1 LASLSPG
8 ILESLLA
15 RCTAVPL
22 PVKTVLYDAEVT
34 PKYAYLITSGIASVV
49 TTLLEGGSAEI
60 GLVGR
65 EGLVG
70 AFHLLGP
77 AKVPSRCFMQL
88 PGTGLQLTLKDLRSE
103 FEASEELDS
112 RILES
117 VQEQSLSLGQLAG
130 CQRLHGAEERLAR
143 WLLMAQ
149 ARIDEDV
156 LGFSQEFM
164 GMMLGANRTTVAI
177 IAGTLQQRELIE
189 YKRAQVKI
197 LDRGRLE
204 AAACECYAVTKRLY
218 QGLYQNQLNGIFD

>member
-1 LASLSPG
+1 VH
-8 ILESLLA
+8 
-15 RCTAVPL
+15 RCTT

-34 PKYAYLITSGIASVV
+34 PKYAYFITSGIASVV

-60 GLVGR
+60 GLIGH

-88 PGTGLQLTLKDLRSE
+88 PGTGLRLTLKDLRSE
-103 FEASEELDS
+103 FKASEELHT
-112 RILES
+112 RILEC

-130 CQRLHGAEERLAR
+130 CHRLHGAEERLAR

-149 ARIDEDV
+149 DRIDGDV

-164 GMMLGANRTTVAI
+164 GMMLGANRTTVAV
-177 IAGTLQQRELIE
+177 IAGTLQQVGLIE

-197 LDRGRLE
+197 LDRAGLE
-204 AAACECYAVTKRLY
+204 AAACECYSITKRLY
-218 QGLYQNQLNGIFD
+218 HGLYQKPPNGSAD